1 MLVGVQSDGTPTKLL
16 CDSNGKLKISTTGG
30 GASGTVTSVAV
41 SGSDG
46 IEIDSGSPVTT
57 SGTIALGVNK
67 TTLLSHINVEDG
79 ADVTD
84 TANVTAAG
92 ALMDSEL
99 TDLAGVK
106 GVTIST
112 LQPKPS
118 EGAFADG
125 DKTKLDGIEASA
137 DVTDAT
143 NVAAAGALMKTATVN
158 TNASPG
164 ASAADSGEY
173 FYITSGSF
181 TLPASTSVGEQ
192 YVVLNNTGTSLS
204 IGKDA
209 GDSIVGATS
218 IDDDKAATIVL
229 VATNTWFVVG

>member
-1 MLVGVQSDGTPTKLL
+1 MGYMNEAAAAASGDITAVNVSTP
-16 CDSNGKLKISTTGG
+16 ITGG
-30 GASGTVTSVAV
+30 GSSGDVTI
-41 SGSDG
+41 G
-46 IEIDSGSPVTT
+46 ISAATT
-57 SGTIALGVNK
+57 S
-67 TTLLSHINVEDG
+67 
-79 ADVTD
+79 
-84 TANVTAAG
+84 AAG
-92 ALMDSEL
+92 SMSSA
-99 TDLAGVK
+99 
-106 GVTIST
+106 
-112 LQPKPS
+112 
-118 EGAFADG
+118 
-125 DKTKLDGIEASA
+125 DKTKLDGIETSA

-181 TLPASTSVGEQ
+181 TLPASSSVGEQ
-192 YVVLNNTGTSLS
+192 YVVLNNTGSSLS

-229 VATNTWFVVG
+229 VAANTWFVVG